1 MTGKR
6 KALLIVFALLGSVA
20 VASVAWTQDDGPP
33 APEDDPMLSPA
44 CADARIL
51 VSMNGTALVSIAV
64 SMVEAGQSDTVPMD
78 NTAQVESY
86 VGTFLN
92 TLRNYRAAI
101 EAQAEKCPGPASDGP

>member
-1 MTGKR
+1 MTGR
-6 KALLIVFALLGSVA
+6 GKALLIVFALLGSVA
-20 VASVAWTQDDGPP
+20 VASVAWTQNP

-86 VGTFLN
+86 VETFLN
-92 TLRNYRAAI
+92 TLRNYREAV